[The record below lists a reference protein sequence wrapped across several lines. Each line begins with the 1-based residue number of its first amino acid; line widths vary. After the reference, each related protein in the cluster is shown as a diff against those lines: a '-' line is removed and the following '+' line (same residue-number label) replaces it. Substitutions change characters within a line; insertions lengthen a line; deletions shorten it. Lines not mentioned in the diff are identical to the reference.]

1 MLGLIEAVTTADG
14 FRPLSD
20 QKWVHLSGAAAD
32 AAAELAAASRA
43 AAHPTPTPAAATS
56 ATPAPGGGAAR
67 GDGAARGGGAE
78 GGDGARVPDR
88 GGRDTDRTA
97 RRGGPL
103 ALLAWI
109 PASGRAEGP
118 PVGYG
123 QLQSGDGTWTVEV
136 AVHPDHRDP
145 QGTIETLLIKTALA
159 VVADLGGSALRVWMA
174 APPPERE
181 AVAHRLGFTL
191 ERELRQLRVPLPL
204 ADTVRAAAVP
214 VAVRPFRPGADEAA
228 WLNANNR
235 AFAGHPEQGAWT
247 LGDLAARRREP
258 WFDASGFL
266 LHEEAGRLAAFCWTK
281 VHRETRPPVGEI
293 YVIAVDPDF
302 QGRGL
307 GRALAVAGLEHLT
320 AVGLTEGMLFVDG
333 ANTSAL
339 ALYASLGFA
348 PARVDRAY
356 LRPVDG
362 RGGAPER
369 RQTPETPTARP
380 IP

>member
-1 MLGLIEAVTTADG
+1 MLGLIEAVTAADG
-14 FRPLSD
+14 FRPFSD

-43 AAHPTPTPAAATS
+43 AAQPTATPAAAPPGV
-56 ATPAPGGGAAR
+56 PAAGGVGPR
-67 GDGAARGGGAE
+67 GDGADAGDRAGG
-78 GGDGARVPDR
+78 PDR
-88 GGRDTDRTA
+88 AGRDANRVV

-145 QGTIETLLIKTALA
+145 QGTVETLLLTTALA

-181 AVAHRLGFTL
+181 AVAQRLGFTL

-204 ADTVRAAAVP
+204 VDAVRQATAP
-214 VAVRPFRPGADEAA
+214 VAVRPFRPGGDEAA
-228 WLNANNR
+228 WLRANNR
-235 AFAGHPEQGAWT
+235 AFAGHPEQGDWT

-258 WFDASGFL
+258 WFDPRGFL
-266 LHEEAGRLAAFCWTK
+266 LHEEDGRLAAFCWTK
-281 VHRETRPPVGEI
+281 IHHETRPPVGEI
-293 YVIAVDPDF
+293 YVIAVDPEF

-320 AVGLTEGMLFVDG
+320 TMGLTEGMLFVDG
-333 ANTSAL
+333 ANTPAL
-339 ALYASLGFA
+339 ALYASLGFT

-356 LRPVDG
+356 VRPVDG
-362 RGGAPER
+362 HGGGPER
-369 RQTPETPTARP
+369 PQTPETPTARP